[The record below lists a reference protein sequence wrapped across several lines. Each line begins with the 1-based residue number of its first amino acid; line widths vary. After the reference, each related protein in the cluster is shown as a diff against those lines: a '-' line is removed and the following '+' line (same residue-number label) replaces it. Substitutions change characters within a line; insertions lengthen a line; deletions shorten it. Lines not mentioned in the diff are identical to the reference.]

1 MDLSLFCT
9 AFIIQFVGHQLGDY
23 GLQTNFQAMNK
34 AENSNTRL
42 RHSLVY
48 SAIISL
54 LLLFAFSWSTTIV
67 VFILTVLEHMIVD
80 SRKPVIV
87 WKTFF
92 ERKISGNKRFN
103 IEDLPFFVLVAID
116 QTSHITRIFIIS
128 LLIGGGVI

>member
-1 MDLSLFCT
+1 MDLLLFCT

-23 GLQTNFQAMNK
+23 GFQTNFQAMNK
-34 AENSNTRL
+34 AENANIRL

-54 LLLFAFSWSTTIV
+54 LLLFAFSWTTTIV

-80 SRKPVIV
+80 YRKPVIA

-116 QTSHITRIFIIS
+116 QTFHITRIFIIS

>member
-23 GLQTNFQAMNK
+23 GLQTNFQAINK

-54 LLLFAFSWSTTIV
+54 LLLVAFSWTTAIV

-80 SRKPVIV
+80 SRKPVIA
-87 WKTFF
+87 WKIFF
-92 ERKISGNKRFN
+92 ERKIAGNKRFN

-116 QTSHITRIFIIS
+116 QAFHITRIFIIS

>member
-23 GLQTNFQAMNK
+23 IFQTSFQAINK
-34 AENSNTRL
+34 TENANARL

-54 LLLFAFSWSTTIV
+54 LLLFAFSWTTAIV

-87 WKTFF
+87 WKTFL

-116 QTSHITRIFIIS
+116 QTFHITRIFIIS
-128 LLIGGGVI
+128 LLIGGEVI